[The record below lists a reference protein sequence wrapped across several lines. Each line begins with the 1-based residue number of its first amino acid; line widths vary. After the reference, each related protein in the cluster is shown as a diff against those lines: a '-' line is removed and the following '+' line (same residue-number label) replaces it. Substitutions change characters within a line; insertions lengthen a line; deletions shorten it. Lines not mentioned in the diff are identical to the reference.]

1 MRLTEPHG
9 ADGCLRRHNKY
20 THALPLGSFPREYSK
35 LEMPATGTAST
46 SGSLRLT
53 PRASHGVDVA
63 SIGCNLLFQEIRLCR

>member
-35 LEMPATGTAST
+35 LEMPATGTASA

-53 PRASHGVDVA
+53 PRASVDVA

>member
-20 THALPLGSFPREYSK
+20 THALTLGSFPREYSK
-35 LEMPATGTAST
+35 MPATG
-46 SGSLRLT
+46 SLSLC
-53 PRASHGVDVA
+53 ASHGVDVA

>member
-35 LEMPATGTAST
+35 LEMPATGTASA
-46 SGSLRLT
+46 SHGGSLRLT
-53 PRASHGVDVA
+53 PRASVDVA